1 MSRSTGSQRPQT
13 APGEEERAAVSAL
26 SHAEKIESARNRALK
41 ILTATAK
48 SRHQL
53 EERLLKAGEEP
64 EIVTELLDRLEN
76 VGLLDDAQLAAMI
89 VRTRFSERGQTR
101 RAIAQELR
109 RKGIDGEV
117 AEEALAQV
125 DDADEAGAAVEVARK
140 KLRQTA
146 SLDRPVRIRRAL
158 GALGRKGYSSGVAM
172 QAIQSVLAEEP
183 AIPDDG
189 GSTEDDLGDTGPGD
203 DWI

>member
-1 MSRSTGSQRPQT
+1 
-13 APGEEERAAVSAL
+13 
-26 SHAEKIESARNRALK
+26 
-41 ILTATAK
+41 
-48 SRHQL
+48 
-53 EERLLKAGEEP
+53 
-64 EIVTELLDRLEN
+64 
-76 VGLLDDAQLAAMI
+76 MI

-125 DDADEAGAAVEVARK
+125 DDADEAGAAIEVARK

-146 SLDRPVRIRRAL
+146 SLERPVRIRRAL
-158 GALGRKGYSSGVAM
+158 GALGRKGYAPGVAM
-172 QAIQSVLAEEP
+172 QAIQSVLADER
-183 AIPDDG
+183 ATQDG
-189 GSTEDDLGDTGPGD
+189 SGSTDDDLGDTSPGD

>member
-1 MSRSTGSQRPQT
+1 
-13 APGEEERAAVSAL
+13 
-26 SHAEKIESARNRALK
+26 
-41 ILTATAK
+41 
-48 SRHQL
+48 
-53 EERLLKAGEEP
+53 
-64 EIVTELLDRLEN
+64 
-76 VGLLDDAQLAAMI
+76 MI

-109 RKGIDGEV
+109 RKGIGGEV

-189 GSTEDDLGDTGPGD
+189 GSTEDDLGDTGPGG